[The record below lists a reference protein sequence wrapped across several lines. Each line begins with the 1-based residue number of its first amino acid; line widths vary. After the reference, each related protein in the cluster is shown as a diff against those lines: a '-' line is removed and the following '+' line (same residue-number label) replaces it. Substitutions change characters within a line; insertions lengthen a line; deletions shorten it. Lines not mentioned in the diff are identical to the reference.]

1 MKKKL
6 ALIGCGYLSQT
17 IAKAIK
23 DRVLPDYD
31 LIAVLGKDL
40 IRAKNFANYFN
51 CKPCTDIDSLMAL
64 KPDYVAEAASAES
77 VIDYTE
83 SILAGGSHIIVLS
96 TAAFADTEL
105 YQRAIKAAAEN
116 NTKIY
121 IAGGATGGFNLLQ
134 TASFMSSAAI
144 DVTITSKKSPGFIAQ
159 TPFYKDG
166 LMNITEPERVFTGTA
181 KNIIDIYPYVFNVI
195 YATSLASAGPE
206 ATKFNINAVP
216 NFTGDEYR
224 IEVKGDN
231 VALDLTIES
240 GDYAIA
246 AWSVVSILKNAAS
259 PVVFM

>member
-17 IAKAIK
+17 IAQAIK
-23 DRVLPDYD
+23 EGTLPEYE
-31 LIAVLGKDL
+31 LIAVLGRNP
-40 IRAKNFANYFN
+40 IRTKQFADYFN
-51 CKPCTDIDSLMAL
+51 CKPCTDIDGLMAL
-64 KPDYVAEAASAES
+64 KPEFVAEAASAES

-83 SILAGGSHIIVLS
+83 RILADGAHIIVLS
-96 TAAFADTEL
+96 TAAFADVEL
-105 YQRAIKAAAEN
+105 YQRAVKVAADN

-134 TASFMSSAAI
+134 TAALMSATPI
-144 DVTITSKKSPGFIAQ
+144 DVIITSKKSPGFIAR

-166 LMNITEPERVFTGTA
+166 LMKITEQERVFTGTA
-181 KNIIDIYPYVFNVI
+181 KQIVEVFPYVFNVI

-206 ATKFNINAVP
+206 ATKFNIDAVP
-216 NFTGDEYR
+216 NFTGDDYR

-231 VALDLTIES
+231 VALDLTIKS